1 MITDS
6 QIKFYKPADVSDA
19 SQNGG
24 RMSATAINVGVI
36 KNNVWPSVTKA
47 QRTSGATQY
56 RKCFIKIENN
66 ADPNVAK
73 NQIGMTPSVFISFQ
87 TPGQGCVSI
96 FPATQ
101 DDVQADI
108 TGSEALYGTGFLN
121 ADAASGATQITVAT
135 EGSTFA
141 HFRDGMAIRIHN
153 LADPDDAT
161 GIASEVTLAAAN
173 AVSWNGDL
181 ATLTLS
187 APLAQ
192 TWLAQ
197 ETRDINAVPTLVK
210 TRVCGVIKPADIQAS
225 VSSTGVSSAAGTFT
239 FNSSNLFVDHTGGV
253 EQVWTL
259 QFTSTTQY
267 SITGDTVGY
276 VGWGAVGTDKIP
288 TNPDFPGN
296 PYFTIMAAG
305 FGGTWAIGDT
315 ITFTTSPAAYPVWE
329 KRVVPANCAS
339 LSSDEVI
346 IEMEVESD

>member
-1 MITDS
+1 MISDS
-6 QIKFYKPADVSDA
+6 QIKFYKPAYASDTD
-19 SQNGG
+19 QNGG
-24 RMSATAINVGVI
+24 RMSSTAITSGV

-66 ADPNVAK
+66 ADPNVTK
-73 NQIGMTPSVFISFQ
+73 NQIGLTPSVFIAFQ
-87 TPGQGCVSI
+87 TPGQDCVSI

-101 DDVQADI
+101 DDTQQDL
-108 TGSEALYGTGFLN
+108 TWTEALYGTGFLN
-121 ADAASGATQITVAT
+121 ADAGSGATQITVAT
-135 EGSTFA
+135 EGALFN
-141 HFRDGMAIRIHN
+141 HFRDGMTIRIHN

-161 GIASEVTLAAAN
+161 GVAEEITLAGVS

-187 APLAQ
+187 APLA
-192 TWLAQ
+192 TSWLAQ

-210 TRVCGVIKPADIQAS
+210 TRVASVIKPADIQAS
-225 VSSTGVSSAAGTFT
+225 VSSTGVSSAGGTFT
-239 FNSSNLFVDHTGGV
+239 FNAANLFVDHTGGV
-253 EQVWTL
+253 EQWWTL

-267 SITGDTVGY
+267 SITGDLVGY
-276 VGWGAVGTDKIP
+276 VDWGNVATDKVPI
-288 TNPDFPGN
+288 NPDFPGN
-296 PYFTIMAAG
+296 PYFTILAAG

-329 KRVVPANCAS
+329 KRVIPANCSS

-346 IEMEVESD
+346 IEMETESD